1 MLLARCSE
9 FDQMTMDFEVMM
21 KKRFPD
27 VLAERERE
35 GMKARSEMRRITR
48 MLRRYI
54 EKRNRQTESKIK
66 KTQQHRA
73 YIQGGELDLEEE
85 GTWWRH
91 DCGAA

>member
-1 MLLARCSE
+1 MLFRSFMKRDIRCLFILVHVE
-9 FDQMTMDFEVMM
+9 CG
-21 KKRFPD
+21 
-27 VLAERERE
+27 

-85 GTWWRH
+85 GP
-91 DCGAA
+91 